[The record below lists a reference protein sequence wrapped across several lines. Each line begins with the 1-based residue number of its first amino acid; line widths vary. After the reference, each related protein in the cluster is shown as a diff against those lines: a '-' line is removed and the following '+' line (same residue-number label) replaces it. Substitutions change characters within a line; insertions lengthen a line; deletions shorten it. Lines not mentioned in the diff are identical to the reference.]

1 MPRSIALIAPDEIV
15 AGASGL
21 MALSTRR
28 WQQASF
34 LTPELP
40 LQLPQLPQSYFSTP
54 EGIKCRDKVN
64 TTLTE
69 DDKKGAADD
78 YTLHHLEKV
87 ATAISSIC
95 KRAIQD
101 LEGDPAERLA
111 KIQAGVE
118 SLF

>member
-1 MPRSIALIAPDEIV
+1 
-15 AGASGL
+15 
-21 MALSTRR
+21 
-28 WQQASF
+28 
-34 LTPELP
+34 LP

-69 DDKKGAADD
+69 DDKKGSLDDSIFFRYDSMIHAWIIYHEIAPEILANSGAADD

-87 ATAISSIC
+87 ATAISSNC